1 MAYGNL
7 EQAPGR
13 DWQCRRRRERLHP
26 RFEGEEAYFDCTEA
40 LFIARKVR
48 RV

>member
-1 MAYGNL
+1 MAYVNL

-13 DWQCRRRRERLHP
+13 DWRCRGRRERLHP
-26 RFEGEEAYFDCTEA
+26 RFESEEAYVDFAEA

>member
-13 DWQCRRRRERLHP
+13 DWRCRGSRERLHP
-26 RFEGEEAYFDCTEA
+26 RFEGEETYVDCTEA
-40 LFIARKVR
+40 RFIAHKVR